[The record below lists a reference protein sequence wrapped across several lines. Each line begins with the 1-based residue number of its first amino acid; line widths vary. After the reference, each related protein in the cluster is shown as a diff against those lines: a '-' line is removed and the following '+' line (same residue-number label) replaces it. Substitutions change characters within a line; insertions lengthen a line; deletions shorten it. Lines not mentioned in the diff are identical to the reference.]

1 MTNTFVHE
9 FAAMGT
15 AVSVRIVGVEAGEGR
30 DAAGRAA
37 RWFTDIEACCNRF
50 DPASELRVLCAQHA
64 GTSVPASAMLFEA
77 VRYALAIAEETD
89 GAFDPTI
96 GVRLEA
102 LGFDRDYRSGARV
115 GSGLAAAGA
124 STPTWRDVRLDE
136 SARAIILDRP
146 LLLDLGAVA
155 KGLAVDLAAREL
167 AAYPDFAIDAGGDLY
182 LAGRNERGESWT
194 VGVRHPRAPGDLI
207 DIVRVS
213 DAAVC
218 TSGDYE
224 RRAPAG
230 AHHIIDPATG
240 APADAVASVTVVA
253 PAALPADA
261 LGTAAFALGA
271 ARGLAFLERSG
282 VEALIVTPALERF
295 ATVGFPTIAH
305 VRDVAITAAR

>member
-1 MTNTFVHE
+1 MTKTFVHE

-15 AVSVRIVGVEAGEGR
+15 AVSVRIVGVEPGEGR

-37 RWFTDIEACCNRF
+37 RWFTDVETCCNRF
-50 DPASELRVLCAQHA
+50 DAASELRTMCTRPA
-64 GTSVPASAMLFEA
+64 GTAVPVSAMLFEA

-89 GAFDPTI
+89 GAFDPTV
-96 GVRLEA
+96 GARLES
-102 LGFDRDYRSGARV
+102 LGFDRDYRRGARTGSGIASGA
-115 GSGLAAAGA
+115 SA
-124 STPTWRDVRLDE
+124 PTWRDVRLDE
-136 SARAIILDRP
+136 SARAITLARP

-182 LAGRNERGESWT
+182 LAGRNERGEFWT

-207 DIVRVS
+207 DVVRVS

-230 AHHIIDPATG
+230 GHHIVDPASG
-240 APADAVASVTVVA
+240 APVDEIASVTVVA
-253 PAALPADA
+253 PSALPADA
-261 LGTAAFALGA
+261 LGTAAFVLGA

-282 VEALIVTPALERF
+282 VEALIITPALERF
-295 ATVGFPTIAH
+295 ATVGFPTTAH
-305 VRDVAITAAR
+305 VRDVATTVAG